1 MDVLFCPEASRRE
14 GRELPGA
21 SSPEEGD
28 HCWTGWQVWTNSE
41 HGQKVRERH
50 WPSCRAYSAEVASA
64 TKPGS
69 STAQTRRTFS
79 TLPLGNQ
86 TSGR

>member
-28 HCWTGWQVWTNSE
+28 HCWTGWRKYGRIVSTDKRSE
-41 HGQKVRERH
+41 NAIG
-50 WPSCRAYSAEVASA
+50 
-64 TKPGS
+64 
-69 STAQTRRTFS
+69 
-79 TLPLGNQ
+79 LPVEP
-86 TSGR
+86 TPPK